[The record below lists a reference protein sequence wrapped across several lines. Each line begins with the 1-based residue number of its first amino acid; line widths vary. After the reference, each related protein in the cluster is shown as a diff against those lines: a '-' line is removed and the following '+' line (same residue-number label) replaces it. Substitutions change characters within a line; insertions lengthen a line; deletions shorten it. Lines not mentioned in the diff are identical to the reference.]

1 MTLVSMF
8 APAHRGAR
16 RTSAALLAGFAAT
29 IVAAAPAAAQQAE
42 PGAYLVAR
50 AGLQVDSDVKP
61 TQVLAKGQTVAK
73 TTPTL
78 PRNVDHDAGFTGEL
92 GMGYD
97 FGGIRLEG
105 TAGYDT
111 ANVNVKALSDKKYAG
126 AGRTKSFDLGVAA
139 YVDLVRDGPFK
150 PFVGA
155 GIGASRVN
163 YSIDRHSVDKTPG
176 TLKPAVGIIDK
187 DWGFRWHLDAGVNY
201 DIDPKTSFELLGR
214 YSQTSGMKIEGAAID
229 ENFKRQSMDYKL
241 KNASTSIMVGLRQKF

>member
-29 IVAAAPAAAQQAE
+29 IVVAAPAAAQQAE

-105 TAGYDT
+105 TAGYNT
-111 ANVNVKALSDKKYAG
+111 ANVNAKALSDKKYAG
-126 AGRTKSFDLGVAA
+126 AGRTKSFDLGIAA
-139 YVDLVRDGPFK
+139 YVDLLRDAPVK

-163 YSIDRHSVDKTPG
+163 YSIDRHSVDKIPG
-176 TLKPAVGIIDK
+176 ALQPAVGIIDK
-187 DWGFRWHLDAGVNY
+187 DWGFRWHLDAGINY
-201 DIDPKTSFELLGR
+201 DVAPKTSIELLGR

-229 ENFKRQSMDYKL
+229 ENFKRQYLDYNL